1 MAWRPDNSLGTWTML
16 AVLFGLI
23 LLILF
28 ALVAFLALFALRR

>member
-1 MAWRPDNSLGTWTML
+1 VGRRPDNSLGTWTIL

-28 ALVAFLALFALRR
+28 VLVAFLALFALRR